1 MDGSES
7 LRQPGFEK
15 VQELAKN
22 VVSLFKIS
30 KQATHV
36 GLLEFSSEVSRKL
49 ALDKLYEV
57 GQVKN
62 AIDAI
67 EPSGGDAT
75 VTDKML
81 KEAEQVFAAANGGR
95 PDATKALVVITDSKS
110 TGKTPLREAAERLKE
125 KGIRVVVVDIGER
138 TDPREL
144 RDLTSSDK
152 YVKKAKSPKEA
163 AKLGGE
169 VANSV
174 LKDYKQS

>member
-163 AKLGGE
+163 AKLTNK
-169 VANSV
+169 VSI
-174 LKDYKQS
+174 